1 MDIKIS
7 KIKPNLTKDHRNYEI
22 LTKMSARTW
31 VLASMTNRKVEILG
45 RICSRLFSS
54 RFAVFVVS
62 FIASP
67 NVKRTSVYVSCIS
80 DPVGP
85 FWDAPLQT
93 VCLAGT
99 HL

>member
-1 MDIKIS
+1 MDIKIT
-7 KIKPNLTKDHRNYEI
+7 KIKPDLTKDQRNYEI

-31 VLASMTNRKVEILG
+31 VFASVTYRKVKTLG
-45 RICSRLFSS
+45 RLCSRFFSE
-54 RFAVFVVS
+54 FGGFVVS

-67 NVKRTSVYVSCIS
+67 NPKRTFVYVSCIS
-80 DPVGP
+80 DPVEP